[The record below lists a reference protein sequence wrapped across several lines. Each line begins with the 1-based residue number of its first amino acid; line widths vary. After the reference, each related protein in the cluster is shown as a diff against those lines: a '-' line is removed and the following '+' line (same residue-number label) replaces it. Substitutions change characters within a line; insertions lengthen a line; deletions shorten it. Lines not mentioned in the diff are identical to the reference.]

1 MFGGLTMPAYF
12 FRSEPGAAELRRVA
26 RRESGR
32 VCQRVLM
39 IANMREG
46 MEHEDAARLAGL
58 SRSAAYEWH
67 NRYEEDGIEGL
78 RDRPRPGRRP
88 RVDAVTSARFKE
100 RIVAGAEL
108 ERDGVVAFRAVDAQ
122 RILKEEFAIDCSLS
136 STYRLLHRIKLSWLT
151 PRPRHPQAAA
161 QAPGTRVEVWF
172 QDEARIGQKNS
183 LTRVWGQTGSRP
195 VAPKDLG
202 FASAYLFGA
211 VCPSQGKAAAL
222 IMPICNTAAMN
233 HHLSEISSQVAAGAH
248 AAVILD
254 RAGWHRSQGLV
265 VPGNITLLELPPY
278 SPELNPVE
286 RVWHYL
292 RSHWLANSV
301 FRNLADIMDACEMAW
316 NRFATDH
323 GLIRSLCAVAWAPA
337 CPLYSWRLLCGLRST
352 THSCPEI
359 SGDPY

>member
-1 MFGGLTMPAYF
+1 
-12 FRSEPGAAELRRVA
+12 
-26 RRESGR
+26 
-32 VCQRVLM
+32 
-39 IANMREG
+39 
-46 MEHEDAARLAGL
+46 MEHEEAARLAGL

-78 RDRPRPGRRP
+78 RDRPRPGRQP
-88 RVDAVTSARFKE
+88 RVDAVTSVRFKE

-108 ERDGVVAFRAVDAQ
+108 VRDGVVAFRGVDAQ
-122 RILKEEFAIDCSLS
+122 RILKEEFAINCSLS
-136 STYRLLHRIKLSWLT
+136 SNL
-151 PRPRHPQAAA
+151 PAAA
-161 QAPGTRVEVWF
+161 SDKVELVGPAASPPAGRCDGASGVFATVGLQLERVRAAQPRGTRVEVWF

-202 FASAYLFGA
+202 FASAYVFGA

-233 HHLSEISSQVAAGAH
+233 HHLSEISSQDAADLAEMVVLDGAS
-248 AAVILD
+248 
-254 RAGWHRSQGLV
+254 WHRSQGLV
-265 VPGNITLLELPPY
+265 VPGNITLLALPPY

-286 RVWHYL
+286 RIWHYL

-301 FRNLADIMDACEMAW
+301 FRSLSDIMDACEMAW

-323 GLIRSLCAVAWAPA
+323 GLIRSLCAVGWAPA
-337 CPLYSWRLLCGLRST
+337 SSAP
-352 THSCPEI
+352 
-359 SGDPY
+359 